1 MKVALLSRIST
12 SDQSNESALEELKR
26 VALNKGYDIY
36 DVYEEVVSGAKGI
49 EEREQLQKLLSDAK
63 QGCFGAVYVWE
74 LSRLSRNLRNLINI
88 IEELDDIG
96 VTLYSLRE
104 GVSTDTHS
112 GKMFISLL
120 GIMSQW
126 ELSVRADRVAR
137 GIEHYRKTH
146 KTWGRKKEISKDQE
160 NKVVQL
166 RTEGLSIRNVS
177 KEVGISTASVQRI
190 LKTA

>member
-1 MKVALLSRIST
+1 M
-12 SDQSNESALEELKR
+12 
-26 VALNKGYDIY
+26 NKGYNIY
-36 DVYEEVVSGAKGI
+36 DIYEEVVSGAKGI
-49 EEREQLQKLLSDAK
+49 EEREQLQRLLSDAK
-63 QGCFGAVYVWE
+63 KGCFQAIYVWE

-88 IEELDDIG
+88 IQELDDIG
-96 VTLYSLRE
+96 VTLYSFRE
-104 GVSTDTHS
+104 GVSTDTNS

-146 KTWGRKKEISKDQE
+146 KSWGRKKSITDEQE
-160 NKVVQL
+160 NKVIQL
-166 RTEGLSIRNVS
+166 RDDGLSIRNVS

-190 LKTA
+190 LKSA

>member
-26 VALNKGYDIY
+26 VALNKGFDIY

-49 EEREQLQKLLSDAK
+49 EEREQLQRLLSDAK
-63 QGCFGAVYVWE
+63 KGCFQAIYVWE

-88 IEELDDIG
+88 IQELDDIG

-137 GIEHYRKTH
+137 GIKHYRKTH
-146 KTWGRKKEISKDQE
+146 KTWGRKKSITDEQMDQCHG
-160 NKVVQL
+160 L
-166 RTEGLSIRNVS
+166 RKSGLSIRKIS
-177 KEVGISTASVQRI
+177 SEVGISTGSVSRV
-190 LKTA
+190 LNTC

>member
-26 VALNKGYDIY
+26 VALNKGFDIY
-36 DVYEEVVSGAKGI
+36 DVYEEVVSGAKGV
-49 EEREQLQKLLSDAK
+49 EEREQLQRLLSDAK
-63 QGCFGAVYVWE
+63 QGCFGAVYIWE

-88 IEELDDIG
+88 IQELDDIG

-104 GVSTDTHS
+104 GVSTDTNS

-146 KTWGRKKEISKDQE
+146 KTWGRKKSITDEQIDQCHG
-160 NKVVQL
+160 L
-166 RTEGLSIRNVS
+166 RKSGLSIRKIS
-177 KEVGISTASVQRI
+177 SEVGISTGSVSRV
-190 LKTA
+190 LNTC

>member
-12 SDQSNESALEELKR
+12 SEQSNESALEELKR

-49 EEREQLQKLLSDAK
+49 EEREQLQRLLSDAK
-63 QGCFGAVYVWE
+63 KGCFQAIYVWE

-88 IEELDDIG
+88 LQELDDIG

-104 GVSTDTHS
+104 GVSTDTNS

-146 KTWGRKKEISKDQE
+146 KSWGRKKSITGEQE

-166 RTEGLSIRNVS
+166 RKKGMSLRKVS
-177 KEVGISTASVQRI
+177 DAVGISTASVQRI